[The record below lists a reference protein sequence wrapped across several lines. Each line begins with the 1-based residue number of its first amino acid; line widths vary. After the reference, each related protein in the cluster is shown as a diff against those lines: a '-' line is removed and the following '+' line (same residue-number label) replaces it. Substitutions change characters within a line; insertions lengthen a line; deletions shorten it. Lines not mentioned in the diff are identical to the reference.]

1 MPYKDKQR
9 KSAFNKAYRI
19 KHRDKLLEYTKEWQK
34 KNWGY
39 WLKYQMK
46 HKDKIKSKNL
56 RQYGITLEAYETLLE
71 TQQNLCAICRKPEIQ
86 PTKHGDGTRELSVD
100 HDHRTGRVRG
110 LLCNRCNIRLGM
122 VDDDLELLRKMI
134 DYLTH

>member
-1 MPYKDKQR
+1 MPYKDKR
-9 KSAFNKAYRI
+9 VRSAYNKKYHLE
-19 KHRDKLLEYTKEWQK
+19 HRDELNAYTSQWQK
-34 KNWGY
+34 DNWGY

-46 HKDKIKSKNL
+46 HKEKIKGKL
-56 RQYGITLEAYETLLE
+56 LKQYGMTVDAYRTLVEA
-71 TQQNLCAICRKPEIQ
+71 QNGLCKICGKPETQ
-86 PTKHGDGTRELSVD
+86 PTKNGSGVRELSVD

-110 LLCNRCNIRLGM
+110 LLCNKCNVRLGM